1 MDQQTDRLLSRTAG
15 LANASL
21 AVVLGVTLALVAWPR
36 VERALGVEA
45 RPEPPAYAVG
55 QAIDVPAEWY
65 RTSPYTLV
73 VFARASCGACQTAQP
88 FLQKLVADV
97 RGKGQVVFASPGL
110 EPDSDR
116 EYAQQLG
123 VAADLTRQVPAGLR
137 VRATPT
143 LVLVDRTGRILG
155 AWEGVG
161 PPDQQA
167 VIQQSIHAATS
178 AG

>member
-1 MDQQTDRLLSRTAG
+1 M
-15 LANASL
+15 
-21 AVVLGVTLALVAWPR
+21 VA
-36 VERALGVEA
+36 A
-45 RPEPPAYAVG
+45 
-55 QAIDVPAEWY
+55 WY
-65 RTSPYTLV
+65 STSPYTLV